1 MRASLLNNTVFENIT
16 DSNGA
21 FTRHFHNTYT
31 IGLTHAGLFKST
43 KERTSCNAYAYSTR
57 IINPQEVHCGDSYAW
72 QYTNFYP
79 QVELLVD
86 MYAQLYG
93 ERKLPLFDQH
103 IVQDIRLYTLLK
115 AFFHSVYAYEAPM
128 ESETKL
134 IRALSYLIRTYA
146 HVNRVEVPDFVDKT
160 AVHTAKAYIQANLS
174 EELSL
179 DDLSAQTHLSK
190 YHFLRVFAKDT
201 GLTPHQYIIMER
213 VSRAK
218 ELALGGR
225 SLAHASL
232 EAGFSDQSHFIR
244 SFRRMYGYAPKELL
258 NKRNFI
264 LYPSHFSC

>member
-1 MRASLLNNTVFENIT
+1 MMPSLLHNTVFENIT

-21 FTRHFHNTYT
+21 FTRHFHDTHT

-43 KERTSCNAYAYSTR
+43 KERTSCDAYAYSTR
-57 IINPQEVHCGDSYAW
+57 IINPQEVHSGDSYAW

-79 QVELLVD
+79 KAELLID

-93 ERKLPLFDQH
+93 ERKLPLFAQH
-103 IVQDIRLYTLLK
+103 IVQDAHLYTLLK
-115 AFFHSVYAYEAPM
+115 TFFHSVYAYEAPM

-146 HVNRVEVPDFVDKT
+146 HVRMVEVPNLGDKT
-160 AVHTAKAYIQANLS
+160 AIHTAKTYIQDNLS
-174 EELSL
+174 KEISL
-179 DDLSAQTHLSK
+179 DDLSTQTHLSK

-218 ELALGGR
+218 ALTLGGH
-225 SLAHASL
+225 SLGLASV

-244 SFRRMYGYAPKELL
+244 SFRKMYGYSPKELY

-264 LYPSHFSC
+264 LYPPHHSR